1 VIVQALSS
9 NQSVNFIGNINIPGC
24 VDITSGSGKELKD
37 TFFGGAGTKG
47 KDAVGASLLFSLY
60 GDNTEAVIQSGATVY
75 ADSLFVDA
83 EAAELGVGIGA
94 SGGKADSV
102 GVLGTVSVNY
112 VNDTTL
118 AQIQSGSTITVLGGS
133 VQGACTAV
141 NMDLDPNSTQPL
153 PISSPSQDGSVVVN
167 ADDTAY
173 IITVDGGVVVSE
185 GTGVGASAGLNIF
198 DRTTQAVIGDI
209 PVGGVTQAAPTGSF
223 SSGGNTLVNSD
234 NNGYAV
240 VLAVTGSEAN
250 PKPAADSGKSLSK
263 NPGTGGTQGSD
274 GSSSSNADLEG
285 WQSKQNAVLN
295 QMVTTTPVKGNVA
308 SLSSDAGS
316 SGKSTNSSKAGI
328 AISGSAGVNVL
339 LDTADA
345 WITNVPTVDVT
356 GSLSLSAENNTNVI
370 TIAGAVAIAK
380 GSGESTA
387 AAVSGA
393 FALNVLEGSTDASII
408 GADSTNDDDIDITG
422 ALNIDATRDG
432 WSVSLA
438 AGIAAATGTNSYGVG
453 GSVGV
458 NILTYSTTTELENAY
473 GTVDGTS
480 LKGTAAAGPFVS
492 LDATDDTTLVAVAG
506 AGGFGGKAGVG
517 VGIGF
522 TYAETTT
529 SSTVD
534 NVGTSATPFSTS
546 TGEMDVHAAN
556 NELLIDVTGSAGISK
571 SGYAGA
577 GTVSINYTS
586 NTISA
591 AVENSTLNTGKLD
604 LAAINND
611 SIYSFSGAL
620 AIGKNLGLG
629 AAVGVNLLFDTVT
642 STVSGSTINAASFS
656 SKATEGGTMVT
667 AAIGGA
673 GSSKV
678 AIAGSIAFNLLDSE
692 IEATVVGSTIVST
705 GAFSLHAEEEE
716 LAVTGSGGV
725 AISTGQAGI
734 GAAVAVNLDLN
745 KVNAEVEN
753 SGATDSSVQASD
765 VSVEATSG
773 EIMVTAAVGG
783 GGGDKFALGGS
794 IAVSVADGTITAQTV
809 GGSTIESTGSSGNV
823 TIAASDD
830 TTVVTVSGGFAG
842 SGTAAVGIA
851 ASTSVVLNTTE
862 AVVDNSTI
870 TSDFGNIS
878 VTAGFVPSASSQNT
892 TSSLSGVNTA
902 NIPLALP
909 GVDSS
914 QIYDLAVA
922 GAGAGKVAAGVAITV
937 NTVTNTV
944 EALVRDGSSVTASA
958 GSVTV
963 GVYDK
968 STINALALGVAGA
981 GNVAVG
987 GAIAANVIA
996 NTIESDIDD
1005 STVSAGTTFELD
1017 AETTAIIRAVG
1028 IGISGS
1034 GSAAVSV
1041 SALGN
1046 AVANKISALVTGGST
1061 VTSGGNATIIASETA
1076 PSVVPWT
1083 APSSVGSA
1091 LNDSPID
1098 LTADILAVNVSVAG
1112 SGTVA
1117 VAAAVTGNVIHNTIA
1132 ADITDSTVLAGVKD
1146 NKDGTYTIKNANAGI
1161 TLSSQSED
1169 KIISI
1174 TAGVGASGTVGVSAL
1189 LFGNVVTSSIESTIT
1204 GVHPTI
1210 RRSARLD

>member
-1 VIVQALSS
+1 MLRRPGGPPATPVGVSAAVDVEDTQTNSYLDGAASATGDISVTANMSQGNGIPTKELFVIPTLSSGVSSQAGVGSASKGNVLDDAQSKLISGAGTAVQSLLSKIQGKITEDAPADGPSEPADLNNTFDVGAALSVAVDLDSANARIGDGSTSKEVSTTGNVYVMSNVSYAPSVSASSSVSNNPEPVEGKSTTDSAASIGISFGYVANNAQAYINKDAQVDALGNIAVQSQALNNYTAFYKAIEGTIDEQATYTASSGAGAQTVAVIPGQTVQLASGYTGGGDPGYWYTYTPPQGTTPPPTQNINTIDYATNSNWTATPPAEQKTMDTLAQLSNYIMGDWGVGEVLFTTMSQATAEGKTIGAAGAVTFLDVQNTSDATIVSGAKINQNLNTLYPVVGATPPPGSVIVQALSS

-422 ALNIDATRDG
+422 ALNIDATGGRFH
-432 WSVSLA
+432 WRRASPPRRVQT
-438 AGIAAATGTNSYGVG
+438 ATGW
-453 GSVGV
+453 
-458 NILTYSTTTELENAY
+458 
-473 GTVDGTS
+473 
-480 LKGTAAAGPFVS
+480 
-492 LDATDDTTLVAVAG
+492 
-506 AGGFGGKAGVG
+506 
-517 VGIGF
+517 
-522 TYAETTT
+522 
-529 SSTVD
+529 
-534 NVGTSATPFSTS
+534 
-546 TGEMDVHAAN
+546 
-556 NELLIDVTGSAGISK
+556 
-571 SGYAGA
+571 
-577 GTVSINYTS
+577 
-586 NTISA
+586 
-591 AVENSTLNTGKLD
+591 
-604 LAAINND
+604 
-611 SIYSFSGAL
+611 
-620 AIGKNLGLG
+620 
-629 AAVGVNLLFDTVT
+629 
-642 STVSGSTINAASFS
+642 
-656 SKATEGGTMVT
+656 
-667 AAIGGA
+667 
-673 GSSKV
+673 
-678 AIAGSIAFNLLDSE
+678 
-692 IEATVVGSTIVST
+692 EARWG
-705 GAFSLHAEEEE
+705 
-716 LAVTGSGGV
+716 
-725 AISTGQAGI
+725 
-734 GAAVAVNLDLN
+734 
-745 KVNAEVEN
+745 
-753 SGATDSSVQASD
+753 
-765 VSVEATSG
+765 
-773 EIMVTAAVGG
+773 
-783 GGGDKFALGGS
+783 
-794 IAVSVADGTITAQTV
+794 
-809 GGSTIESTGSSGNV
+809 
-823 TIAASDD
+823 
-830 TTVVTVSGGFAG
+830 
-842 SGTAAVGIA
+842 
-851 ASTSVVLNTTE
+851 
-862 AVVDNSTI
+862 
-870 TSDFGNIS
+870 
-878 VTAGFVPSASSQNT
+878 
-892 TSSLSGVNTA
+892 
-902 NIPLALP
+902 
-909 GVDSS
+909 
-914 QIYDLAVA
+914 
-922 GAGAGKVAAGVAITV
+922 
-937 NTVTNTV
+937 
-944 EALVRDGSSVTASA
+944 
-958 GSVTV
+958 
-963 GVYDK
+963 
-968 STINALALGVAGA
+968 
-981 GNVAVG
+981 
-987 GAIAANVIA
+987 
-996 NTIESDIDD
+996 
-1005 STVSAGTTFELD
+1005 
-1017 AETTAIIRAVG
+1017 
-1028 IGISGS
+1028 
-1034 GSAAVSV
+1034 
-1041 SALGN
+1041 
-1046 AVANKISALVTGGST
+1046 
-1061 VTSGGNATIIASETA
+1061 
-1076 PSVVPWT
+1076 
-1083 APSSVGSA
+1083 
-1091 LNDSPID
+1091 
-1098 LTADILAVNVSVAG
+1098 
-1112 SGTVA
+1112 
-1117 VAAAVTGNVIHNTIA
+1117 
-1132 ADITDSTVLAGVKD
+1132 
-1146 NKDGTYTIKNANAGI
+1146 
-1161 TLSSQSED
+1161 
-1169 KIISI
+1169 
-1174 TAGVGASGTVGVSAL
+1174 
-1189 LFGNVVTSSIESTIT
+1189 
-1204 GVHPTI
+1204 
-1210 RRSARLD
+1210 